1 MYICIETGL
10 EPEAELASCP
20 SFHRVLSLGG
30 NSDAKAWLV
39 QNYRF
44 KGYHF
49 AIPGEEFYLV

>member
-1 MYICIETGL
+1 MSAALAGGVVYICIETGL

-39 QNYRF
+39 QNY
-44 KGYHF
+44 
-49 AIPGEEFYLV
+49 